1 MRPFGGSPVPHP
13 RREKGGDNAIQ
24 TSRDIEAAFLRH
36 PRGGGGGGRQLGRVT
51 GERRRVEGGG
61 EGAEGGGEKLG
72 RAREGVVISTPLFT
86 SNSPLGCTD
95 GAKDVYRLHN
105 CGF

>member
-1 MRPFGGSPVPHP
+1 M
-13 RREKGGDNAIQ
+13 EK
-24 TSRDIEAAFLRH
+24 
-36 PRGGGGGGRQLGRVT
+36 
-51 GERRRVEGGG
+51 
-61 EGAEGGGEKLG
+61 GAEGGGEKLG
-72 RAREGVVISTPLFT
+72 RVRDGVVISTPLFT